1 MAINFEPL
9 IKKKKAITYL
19 DDSLLQS
26 HTKAEMFTIIHEY
39 HQLLRKGGLKA
50 APDKTHFFLRK
61 VKFLGHVI
69 SEQGIQPVA
78 KRVKDLQN
86 LKSPENKRDVMK
98 VLGCLGFYSCYI
110 KNLHVDSQPFYELIK
125 DTTPFKWTDQHEQ
138 LFKEIKTRI
147 SEDTILAVPSTKYP
161 FHIHVDSSNVGT
173 GCILVQQFP
182 EGKRIVSFN
191 SRVFDNA
198 EQKMSTLHRELC
210 GIVSALQTY
219 EHYIIGS
226 PFPIYLYCDHKPILY
241 LWVRKG
247 QLSHRFFKYQVII
260 TKFHNL
266 KIIWTPGSNLAFPDI
281 LSRNV
286 TLSEA
291 NKLQLQHKEI
301 PHDISFYDQD
311 GLKVHYT
318 IKHEE
323 EQNASHN
330 DFYPIICQQGNTRK
344 TLRLKNDGN
353 EHHVEEYLEDNEV
366 LATMQDMTDCFKLGK
381 TINQYKQLCSSIS
394 PASSTSSLNEH
405 DYSDIEQYDEES
417 NDETEIAELNFESQ
431 DPDFRR
437 DHSVAHELF
446 RTKTKDKPILKKPIS
461 FELFPHVDTTDL
473 IQKLSDFARDADLD
487 IQTLLEEQLN
497 DPVLQIV
504 RKWIKTSNTRPQK
517 TPDINQSK
525 ALLSYYNKFEQLF
538 IEPDTNL
545 LCYREPIQDTCKTEM
560 KICVPLSLFLPL
572 FSLAHT
578 HSHSGHPGIF
588 KTFENIRQYFFWPG
602 RYKWI
607 VYLIEDCIECQTN
620 KTKRHDLH
628 EAPLEQWG
636 ELETTPF
643 KTIHIDHKGPLRPSS
658 NSNTHCLVVVDAFS
672 RFIGAYPVRDTGAQT
687 TINALEK
694 WITSYGIP
702 QKIVH
707 DNGSAFIN
715 SDFINWTKEFGIT
728 LAPRTTYSPWTNGK
742 VEVQNQHLTRYWRN
756 FMNQSGNNWSKLT
769 SKFAFAH
776 NTSVNYTTGQTPYE
790 IVFGTKPQVP
800 MTLKLG
806 LLRDKDKQCKSEFCD
821 GLQPHTHSENSLPN
835 NSLNRLLRPQ
845 LSDELLKRENEFKR
859 IYSSTYQRC
868 RQITSK
874 AHEHRN
880 RYKLGRP
887 ISTGQKVFLENHAQD
902 LTRSQKLK
910 QLRVG
915 PFTVTKQITNTTYE
929 IREDANPD
937 NVKTT
942 HRNHL
947 IEYFPKEER
956 LPPLITNYAVI
967 SKDSDFYKHL
977 VNSQI
982 EQYNSGKEKYSLDVM
997 PFVITPIQNNSEIQ
1011 PKENIEFS
1019 PRADSGIHSP
1029 ASSTQQSPRSQKSS
1043 PYENRALFPPP
1054 AFQSQN
1060 PPMTPIPRQPH
1071 DLQNPIR
1078 DSQPSNS
1085 NTPPNLTSASD
1096 KGKIAHFATKVK
1108 EKYKRN
1114 DPKSSLRKLERKG
1127 YKD

>member
-1 MAINFEPL
+1 M
-9 IKKKKAITYL
+9 
-19 DDSLLQS
+19 
-26 HTKAEMFTIIHEY
+26 
-39 HQLLRKGGLKA
+39 
-50 APDKTHFFLRK
+50 
-61 VKFLGHVI
+61 
-69 SEQGIQPVA
+69 
-78 KRVKDLQN
+78 
-86 LKSPENKRDVMK
+86 
-98 VLGCLGFYSCYI
+98 
-110 KNLHVDSQPFYELIK
+110 
-125 DTTPFKWTDQHEQ
+125 
-138 LFKEIKTRI
+138 
-147 SEDTILAVPSTKYP
+147 
-161 FHIHVDSSNVGT
+161 
-173 GCILVQQFP
+173 
-182 EGKRIVSFN
+182 
-191 SRVFDNA
+191 
-198 EQKMSTLHRELC
+198 
-210 GIVSALQTY
+210 
-219 EHYIIGS
+219 
-226 PFPIYLYCDHKPILY
+226 
-241 LWVRKG
+241 
-247 QLSHRFFKYQVII
+247 
-260 TKFHNL
+260 
-266 KIIWTPGSNLAFPDI
+266 
-281 LSRNV
+281 

-301 PHDISFYDQD
+301 PRDISFYDQD
-311 GLKVHYT
+311 GHKVHYT

-323 EQNASHN
+323 EQNASYN

-344 TLRLKNDGN
+344 TLRLENDGN
-353 EHHVEEYLEDNEV
+353 EHHVEDYLEDNEV

-381 TINQYKQLCSSIS
+381 TINHYKQLCSSMS
-394 PASSTSSLNEH
+394 PASSTSSLNED
-405 DYSDIEQYDEES
+405 DYSDIEQYDDES
-417 NDETEIAELNFESQ
+417 TDDETEIAELNLEIQ

-437 DHSVAHELF
+437 DHTAAYELLG
-446 RTKTKDKPILKKPIS
+446 TKTEDRPILMKPNS
-461 FELFPHVDTTDL
+461 FELFPYVDTSDL
-473 IQKLSDFARDADLD
+473 IQKLSVFACDADLD

-497 DPVLQIV
+497 DPLLQVV
-504 RKWIKTSNTRPQK
+504 RKWMKTSDTRPEK

-545 LCYREPIQDTCKTEM
+545 LCYREPIQDTCRTEM
-560 KICVPLSLFLPL
+560 KICVPLSLFLTL

-588 KTFENIRQYFFWPG
+588 KTLENIRQYFFWPG

-643 KTIHIDHKGPLRPSS
+643 KTIHIDHKGPLHPSS
-658 NSNTHCLVVVDAFS
+658 NSTHCLVVVDAFS
-672 RFIGAYPVRDTGAQT
+672 RFIGAYPVRNTGAQT

-694 WITSYGIP
+694 WITTYGIP

-715 SDFINWTKEFGIT
+715 SDFIKWTKEFGIT

-800 MTLKLG
+800 MTFKLR
-806 LLRDKDKQCKSEFCD
+806 LLRDKDKQRKSEFCV

-835 NSLNRLLRPQ
+835 NSLNRLHRPQ

-859 IYSSTYQRC
+859 ICTSTYQRC

-880 RYKLGRP
+880 RFKLGRP
-887 ISTGQKVFLENHAQD
+887 ISAGQKVFSENHAQD
-902 LTRSQKLK
+902 LTKSQKLK
-910 QLRVG
+910 QLRIG

-929 IREDANPD
+929 IPEDANPD

-942 HRNHL
+942 HGNHL
-947 IEYFPKEER
+947 IEFFPKEER

-967 SKDSDFYKHL
+967 SRDSDFYRHL

-982 EQYNSGKEKYSLDVM
+982 EQNNSGKEKHSLDVI
-997 PFVITPIQNNSEIQ
+997 PFVITPIQNNSQIQ
-1011 PKENIEFS
+1011 QKENNEFS
-1019 PRADSGIHSP
+1019 PRTDSGINSP
-1029 ASSTQQSPRSQKSS
+1029 ASSTHFSRSQKSC
-1043 PYENRALFPPP
+1043 PYENRAMFPLPQ
-1054 AFQSQN
+1054 FQSHTL
-1060 PPMTPIPRQPH
+1060 PMTPLPEPP
-1071 DLQNPIR
+1071 NPIR
-1078 DSQPSNS
+1078 DFQPSNS
-1085 NTPPNLTSASD
+1085 NTPPNLTSGAD
-1096 KGKIAHFATKVK
+1096 KGKLAHFATKVR
-1108 EKYKRN
+1108 EKCKRN
-1114 DPKSSLRKLERKG
+1114 DPNSSLRKLERKG